1 MMVVTTD
8 KQALVAL
15 ILPGGFQCHRLAP
28 PPERYWPA
36 RSVGRRGV
44 WGPPSRSVGAGVARF
59 IDRPSRPRT
68 ARHTA
73 RHTARPQA
81 LTALGGRGGHTGR
94 IDTAPTDQ
102 NGPKSFP
109 FLCSP
114 HQACDACATMR
125 GGEGH
130 QSPPHYVQTT
140 RELSVVCVA
149 QAALQG
155 RDACTR

>member
-1 MMVVTTD
+1 M
-8 KQALVAL
+8 
-15 ILPGGFQCHRLAP
+15 
-28 PPERYWPA
+28 
-36 RSVGRRGV
+36 
-44 WGPPSRSVGAGVARF
+44 GAGVARF